1 MEGGKYFRSFTI
13 HHPRSTSN
21 SAVIIRTF
29 EFARDFDAVTAL
41 WQASGPG
48 VHLGLSD
55 TPEEITRKLKRD
67 PDLFLVAENEAQVV
81 GAVLGGFDGRRG
93 MVYHLAVAPAHG
105 GRGLGSALMAELES
119 RLRAKG
125 CRKYYLLVTHDNTDV
140 TDFYQRLGWSV
151 MPVNIMGKEIR

>member
-1 MEGGKYFRSFTI
+1 ML
-13 HHPRSTSN
+13 
-21 SAVIIRTF
+21 IR
-29 EFARDFDAVTAL
+29 EFDLARDFDAVTAL

-48 VHLGLSD
+48 VRLGLSD

-93 MVYHLAVAPAHG
+93 LVYHLAVTPEAR
-105 GRGLGSALMAELES
+105 GRGLGTALMAELEA
-119 RLRAKG
+119 RLKAKG

>member
-1 MEGGKYFRSFTI
+1 V
-13 HHPRSTSN
+13 
-21 SAVIIRTF
+21 VIR
-29 EFARDFDAVTAL
+29 EFDLARDFDAVTAL

-48 VHLGLSD
+48 VRLGLSD

-93 MVYHLAVAPAHG
+93 LVYHLAVTPEAR
-105 GRGLGSALMAELES
+105 GRGLGTALMAELEA
-119 RLRAKG
+119 RLKAKG

>member
-1 MEGGKYFRSFTI
+1 V
-13 HHPRSTSN
+13 
-21 SAVIIRTF
+21 VIR
-29 EFARDFDAVTAL
+29 EFDLARDFDAVTAL

-48 VHLGLSD
+48 VRLGLSD

-67 PDLFLVAENEAQVV
+67 PDLFLVAEEGAQLL

-93 MVYHLAVAPAHG
+93 MVYHLAVTPEAR
-105 GRGLGSALMAELES
+105 GRGLGTALMAELEA
-119 RLRAKG
+119 RLKAKG

>member
-1 MEGGKYFRSFTI
+1 ML
-13 HHPRSTSN
+13 
-21 SAVIIRTF
+21 IR
-29 EFARDFDAVTAL
+29 EFDLARDFDAVTAL

-48 VHLGLSD
+48 VRLGLSD
-55 TPEEITRKLKRD
+55 TPEEISRKLKRD
-67 PDLFLVAENEAQVV
+67 PDLFLVAEDEAQVV

-93 MVYHLAVAPAHG
+93 MVYHLAVTPEAR
-105 GRGLGSALMAELES
+105 GRGLGTALMAELES
-119 RLRAKG
+119 RLKAKG

>member
-1 MEGGKYFRSFTI
+1 ML
-13 HHPRSTSN
+13 
-21 SAVIIRTF
+21 IR
-29 EFARDFDAVTAL
+29 EFDLARDFDAVTAL

-48 VHLGLSD
+48 VRLGLSD
-55 TPEEITRKLKRD
+55 TPEEIARKLKRD

-93 MVYHLAVAPAHG
+93 MVYHLAVTPEAR
-105 GRGLGSALMAELES
+105 GRGLGTALMAELEA
-119 RLRAKG
+119 RLKAKG

>member
-1 MEGGKYFRSFTI
+1 ML
-13 HHPRSTSN
+13 
-21 SAVIIRTF
+21 IR
-29 EFARDFDAVTAL
+29 EFDLARDFDAVTAL

-48 VHLGLSD
+48 VRLGLSD
-55 TPEEITRKLKRD
+55 TPEEIARKLKRD
-67 PDLFLVAENEAQVV
+67 PDLFLVAEDEAQVV

-93 MVYHLAVAPAHG
+93 MVYHLAVTPEAR
-105 GRGLGSALMAELES
+105 GRGLGTALMAEMEA
-119 RLRAKG
+119 RLKAKG

>member
-1 MEGGKYFRSFTI
+1 V
-13 HHPRSTSN
+13 
-21 SAVIIRTF
+21 VIR
-29 EFARDFDAVTAL
+29 EFDLARDFDAVTAL

-48 VHLGLSD
+48 VRLGLSD

-93 MVYHLAVAPAHG
+93 MVYHLAVTPEAR
-105 GRGLGSALMAELES
+105 GRGLGTALMAELEA
-119 RLRAKG
+119 RLKAKG

>member
-1 MEGGKYFRSFTI
+1 ML
-13 HHPRSTSN
+13 
-21 SAVIIRTF
+21 IR
-29 EFARDFDAVTAL
+29 EFDLARDFDAVTAL

-93 MVYHLAVAPAHG
+93 MVYHLAVASVHRQ
-105 GRGLGSALMAELES
+105 RGVGSALMAELES
-119 RLRAKG
+119 RLKAKG

-140 TDFYQRLGWSV
+140 TNFYQRLGWSV

>member
-1 MEGGKYFRSFTI
+1 V
-13 HHPRSTSN
+13 
-21 SAVIIRTF
+21 VIR
-29 EFARDFDAVTAL
+29 EFDLARDFDAVTAL

-48 VHLGLSD
+48 VRLGLSD

-93 MVYHLAVAPAHG
+93 LVYHLAVTPEAR
-105 GRGLGSALMAELES
+105 GRGLGTALMAELEA
-119 RLRAKG
+119 RLKAKG
-125 CRKYYLLVTHDNTDV
+125 CRKYYLLVTHDNTHV